1 MWELEQL
8 MITYPNPNFR
18 AGRALKSNS
27 TKMEAG
33 KRKILEALEIAV
45 VIVSFEPIT
54 SQSCRKK
61 LQFEAFVTE
70 PWSLPLICCED
81 GAVVAWE

>member
-1 MWELEQL
+1 
-8 MITYPNPNFR
+8 
-18 AGRALKSNS
+18 
-27 TKMEAG
+27 MEAG

-45 VIVSFEPIT
+45 VIVSFDPIT
-54 SQSCRKK
+54 SQSCRNK

-81 GAVVAWE
+81 GAVVAWERRVSVQPKFALAASPQQI